1 MSGKKPTIR
10 GPNGRFVSVENGM
23 MSPRPLTSPVVVT
36 PSYQQAVKSRQAT
49 APAPAT
55 QQEAKCVKRTKSQSN
70 VKSAPKSTSTR
81 TSTTSS
87 PIAHLSFLM
96 K

>member
-1 MSGKKPTIR
+1 MSGRKPTTR
-10 GPNGRFVSVENGM
+10 GQNGRFVSVENGM
-23 MSPRPLTSPVVVT
+23 MSPRPLTSSVGLT

-55 QQEAKCVKRTKSQSN
+55 QQETKCVKRTKSQSN
-70 VKSAPKSTSTR
+70 VKSVPKPSSSR
-81 TSTTSS
+81 PSTSS